1 MGFFPKPAGPKA
13 VFADLRA
20 FFARPSRE
28 QTIAGALAFLVTSI
42 IVIVFFVDPTIN
54 TAPPAEVI
62 YVEIYG
68 PERTDAQ
75 IVADQQQRKAAR
87 DAAILARQKEF
98 QKLEKQLGI
107 E

>member
-1 MGFFPKPAGPKA
+1 M
-13 VFADLRA
+13 
-20 FFARPSRE
+20 
-28 QTIAGALAFLVTSI
+28 
-42 IVIVFFVDPTIN
+42 IVFFVDPTIN

-62 YVEIYG
+62 YVETYG
-68 PERTDAQ
+68 PDRTDAQ